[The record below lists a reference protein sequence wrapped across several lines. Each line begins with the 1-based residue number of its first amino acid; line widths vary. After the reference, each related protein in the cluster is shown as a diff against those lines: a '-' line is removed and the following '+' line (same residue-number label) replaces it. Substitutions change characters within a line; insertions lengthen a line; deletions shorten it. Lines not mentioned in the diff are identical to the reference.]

1 MDSVSFFPVTVSAP
15 ARRTNPKTTMS
26 NQISSLLSGV
36 TSAEVSQT
44 SEAFEAVHASPL
56 LPFDNIHNLR
66 DLGGLCSRDGRRVRT
81 GRLFRSGNPG
91 MASAADIARLRT
103 LGLDEVIDFRSSEEK
118 SVDESGFANAFNW
131 VALPV
136 LEGSMSMNE
145 LVPRL
150 RTATWQ
156 EMDDF
161 MLQVYRDFPI
171 KHQSAFGSFMKQA
184 ETGRAL
190 LYHCSTGKD
199 RAGFAT
205 FLLLS
210 ALDVAPDA
218 ILANYLESNHWN
230 RRLVHGLRA
239 RLESLGISPEVAMP
253 LLEVRAG
260 YLQASLQAIEQEW
273 GSTARFLSDA
283 LALDVQRL
291 RAHYLE

>member
-1 MDSVSFFPVTVSAP
+1 
-15 ARRTNPKTTMS
+15 MS
-26 NQISSLLSGV
+26 SQISSLLSGV
-36 TSAEVSQT
+36 TSHEFHEGESS
-44 SEAFEAVHASPL
+44 SEAGSSLA
-56 LPFDNIHNLR
+56 LPRFDNIHNLR
-66 DLGGLCSRDGRRVRT
+66 DLGGLHSRDGRRVRA

-91 MASAADIARLRT
+91 MARAADIARLQT
-103 LGLDEVIDFRSSEEK
+103 LGLDEVIDFRSPEEK
-118 SVDESGFANAFNW
+118 SPDESGFANAFNW
-131 VALPV
+131 SALPV
-136 LEGSMSMNE
+136 MDGSMNMSE

-150 RTATWQ
+150 RSATRQ

-171 KHQSAFGSFMKQA
+171 KHQSPFGTFMKEA

-230 RRLVHGLRA
+230 QRLVQGLRA
-239 RLESLGISPEVAMP
+239 RVEALGISPDVAMP
-253 LLEVRAG
+253 LLEVRSG
-260 YLQASLQAIEQEW
+260 YLQASLQTIEQEW
-273 GSTARFLSDA
+273 GSTARFLSEA
-283 LALDVQRL
+283 LAVDVEHVRE
-291 RAHYLE
+291 HYLECAN

>member
-1 MDSVSFFPVTVSAP
+1 MP
-15 ARRTNPKTTMS
+15 

-44 SEAFEAVHASPL
+44 SQAFEAAPTSPL

-66 DLGGLCSRDGRRVRT
+66 DLGGLRSRDGRRVRA

-91 MASAADIARLRT
+91 MASAADIVRLRA
-103 LGLDEVIDFRSSEEK
+103 LGVEEVIDFRSSEEK
-118 SVDESGFANAFNW
+118 SVEEGGFANAFNW
-131 VALPV
+131 LALPV

-150 RTATWQ
+150 RNATWK

-161 MLQVYRDFPI
+161 MLQVYLDFPI
-171 KHQSAFGSFMKQA
+171 KHRSAFGRFMKQA

-230 RRLVHGLRA
+230 RRLVQGLRA
-239 RLESLGISPEVAMP
+239 RLEQLGVSPEVAMP
-253 LLEVRAG
+253 LLEVRSG
-260 YLQASLQAIEQEW
+260 YLQASLQKIEQEW

-291 RAHYLE
+291 REHYLEGVN